1 MPMSVIFLCYPLVSV
16 FFCYPLASVFFL
28 SVGVGVVAL
37 ASAHF

>member
-1 MPMSVIFLCYPLVSV
+1 MSMSVIFLCYPLVSV